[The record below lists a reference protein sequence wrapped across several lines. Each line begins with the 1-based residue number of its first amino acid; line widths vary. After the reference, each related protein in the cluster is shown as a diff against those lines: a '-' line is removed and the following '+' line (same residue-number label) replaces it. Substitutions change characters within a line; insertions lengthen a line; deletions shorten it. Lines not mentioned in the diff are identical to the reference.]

1 MPLKVL
7 DTDISTLYL
16 HGHPHVV
23 AHVADEVEDVRLPIV
38 TAQEMVSGWLP
49 LLTRQQP
56 PEQYVRAYAGLR
68 RSINFFSQ
76 FPLLDFDLAA
86 AHEYARLRATYRRLG
101 SNDLRIAAIAL
112 LQRAHLITRNQQDF
126 AQIEGLTIED
136 WSQ

>member
-1 MPLKVL
+1 MPLKIL
-7 DTDISTLYL
+7 DTDICTLYL
-16 HGHPHVV
+16 HGHIYVV
-23 AHVADEVEDVRLPIV
+23 AQVADEIKDVRITIV

-49 LLTRQQP
+49 ILTRRQP

-68 RSINFFSQ
+68 RSIDFFHE

-86 AHEYARLRATYRRLG
+86 ADAYTRLRATYRRLG

-112 LQRAHLITRNQQDF
+112 SQKAHLVTRNQQDF